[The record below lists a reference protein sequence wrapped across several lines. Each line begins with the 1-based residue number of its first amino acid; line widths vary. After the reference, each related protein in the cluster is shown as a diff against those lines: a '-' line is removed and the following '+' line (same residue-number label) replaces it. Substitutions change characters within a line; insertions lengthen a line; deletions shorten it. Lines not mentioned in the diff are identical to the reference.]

1 MRDAFDLSGIN
12 IKKKDEVI
20 DQERVDNEKTGKV
33 EATTV
38 LEVVDEAA
46 SKVENEEETKQGAMQ
61 VTKEC

>member
-46 SKVENEEETKQGAMQ
+46 SKVENEEETKQR
-61 VTKEC
+61 